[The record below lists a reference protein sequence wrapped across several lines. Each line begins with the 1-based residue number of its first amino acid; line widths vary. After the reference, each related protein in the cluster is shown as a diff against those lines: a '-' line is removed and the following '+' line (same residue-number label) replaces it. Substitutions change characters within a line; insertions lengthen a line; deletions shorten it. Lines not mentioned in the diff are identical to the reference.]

1 MSHIFLKNEKEK
13 YTGHV
18 ACYPVYEF
26 EGFRF
31 QFNPIFGAEKLN
43 KDGTLS
49 ARTGKKFWKAFQRWF
64 ELPEQELEKYRVE

>member
-1 MSHIFLKNEKEK
+1 MHIITKNEKAQ
-13 YTGHV
+13 YTAHV

-31 QFNPIFGAEKLN
+31 IFYRYREPDKLN
-43 KDGTLS
+43 KNGNIIPCK
-49 ARTGKKFWKAFQRWF
+49 GKKFFKAFQRWF

>member
-1 MSHIFLKNEKEK
+1 MHIITKNEKEQ
-13 YTGHV
+13 YTAHI

-31 QFNPIFGAEKLN
+31 QFQPYIGPEKLN
-43 KDGTLS
+43 KDGNIS
-49 ARTGKKFWKAFQRWF
+49 ARKDKKFYKAFQRWF